1 MPFPDEWRKRGY
13 AKQLK
18 ALVKQYKEN
27 NPNMNAEQLARKYGH
42 TILRLPRNCS
52 VPSINIPFQNCSK
65 LSMLC
70 DGSNPI
76 SSNIE

>member
-13 AKQLK
+13 AKELK

-42 TILRLPRNCS
+42 TILRLPRNYS
-52 VPSINIPFQNCSK
+52 VPNINSLFQNCSK
-65 LSMLC
+65 VAMPS
-70 DGSNPI
+70 DGSNAI
-76 SSNIE
+76 SSNT